1 MNGRLLRAARHGLLA
16 VALVCGGTFVLAH
29 LRAELFTLIEE
40 DRLASVLAGGELEAS
55 GSSPAAAARTR
66 DEARPGR
73 AWGRFDLPRLGLSA
87 LVAEGVD
94 DATLGV
100 AIGHVP
106 GTSFPG
112 EPGNVGLAGHRDTV
126 FRLLEEV
133 RPEDV
138 LRLVTP
144 DGVFEYRVEWLA
156 IMDPGRIDVLT
167 STDEPQLTL
176 VTCYPFAYVG
186 SAPLR
191 YVVRARSVGR
201 AAAGA

>member
-1 MNGRLLRAARHGLLA
+1 RHGLLA
-16 VALVCGGTFVLAH
+16 VGLVCGGTFVLAH
-29 LRAELFTLIEE
+29 LRAELFTRLEE
-40 DRLASVLAGGELEAS
+40 DRLASVLAGGEPGAA
-55 GSSPAAAARTR
+55 GSPSAAAARTR
-66 DEARPGR
+66 VEARPGR

-106 GTSFPG
+106 GSAFPG
-112 EPGNVGLAGHRDTV
+112 EPGNVALAGHRDTV

-144 DGVFEYRVEWLA
+144 DGMFEYRVEWLA
-156 IMDPGRIDVLT
+156 IVDPGRTDVLA
-167 STDEPQLTL
+167 SSDEPLLTL
-176 VTCYPFAYVG
+176 VTCYPFEYVG
-186 SAPLR
+186 EAPLR
-191 YVVRARSVGR
+191 YVVRARSMER
-201 AAAGA
+201 AAPDA

>member
-1 MNGRLLRAARHGLLA
+1 MTRLWLRVTHRGLLA
-16 VALVCGGTFVLAH
+16 VALTCAGTYALAQVRARFYTAVEDAH
-29 LRAELFTLIEE
+29 LSALLEGGDASGGSSGQRARAE
-40 DRLASVLAGGELEAS
+40 
-55 GSSPAAAARTR
+55 AR
-66 DEARPGR
+66 AGR
-73 AWGRFDLPRLGLSA
+73 AWGRLELPRLGLSA

-156 IMDPGRIDVLT
+156 IVDPGRTDVLT

-176 VTCYPFAYVG
+176 VTCYPFEYVG